1 MKRMTL
7 TANRPLL
14 QYKEK
19 GGVYVKK
26 RSKESKDLT
35 REALARG
42 KKIRIFK
49 DNMTWMI
56 LAFGGMLFTLI
67 FKYWPMYGI
76 VIAFKDYVPRKGIWG
91 SEWVGFKNF
100 EYFFQSQDATRTIRN
115 TVMYGFGFLIV
126 EIIVGV
132 LIALMLYHL
141 RSKKALNFYQT
152 SIMLP
157 RFLSIV
163 IVSYMTYA
171 ILSPSYGVLNQVITA
186 LGGDP
191 VAWYN
196 ESKWWPAI
204 LTIVHIWMIAGSG
217 SLYYYGALVGIDTD
231 LFEAAELDGAN
242 TLQKCWHI
250 AIPHLIPV
258 ITTLLILGIGRVFS
272 VDMGLFFNI
281 PMDQGALYET
291 TDIIGTYTYR
301 AMLSGSME
309 RSAAVSLAQ
318 SVVGLIMVLMTN
330 GVIRKIDPD
339 NAMF

>member
-1 MKRMTL
+1 M
-7 TANRPLL
+7 
-14 QYKEK
+14 
-19 GGVYVKK
+19 KK
-26 RSKESKDLT
+26 RSKESKDLS
-35 REALARG
+35 REALSRG

-49 DNMTWMI
+49 DNMIWMT

-91 SEWVGFKNF
+91 SEWVGLKNF
-100 EYFFQSQDATRTIRN
+100 EYFFQSQDAARTIRN
-115 TVMYGFGFLIV
+115 TVFYGFGFLIV

-132 LIALMLYHL
+132 TVALMLYHL

-171 ILSPSYGVLNQVITA
+171 ILSPTYGVLNRLITA

-196 ESKWWPAI
+196 EAKWWPAI
-204 LTIVHIWMIAGSG
+204 LTIVNIWMIAGSQ
-217 SLYYYGALVGIDTD
+217 SLYYYGALVGIDTN
-231 LFEAAELDGAN
+231 LFDAAEVDGA
-242 TLQKCWHI
+242 TTWQKCRYI

-258 ITTLLILGIGRVFS
+258 MTTLLILGIGRVFN
-272 VDMGLFFNI
+272 VDMGLFNNVT
-281 PMDQGALYET
+281 MDQSILYET
-291 TDIIGTYTYR
+291 TDIISTYTYR
-301 AMLSGSME
+301 TMLTGAME
-309 RSAAVSLAQ
+309 RSAAVSFAQ
-318 SVVGLIMVLMTN
+318 SVVGLVMVLITN

>member
-1 MKRMTL
+1 M
-7 TANRPLL
+7 
-14 QYKEK
+14 
-19 GGVYVKK
+19 KK

-49 DNMTWMI
+49 DNLTWMT
-56 LAFGGMLFTLI
+56 LAFGGMLFILL

-91 SEWVGFKNF
+91 SEWVGLKNF
-100 EYFFQSQDATRTIRN
+100 EYFFKSQDAGRTIGN

-132 LIALMLYHL
+132 TVALMLYYL
-141 RSKKALNFYQT
+141 KNKKALNFYQT
-152 SIMLP
+152 TIMLP
-157 RFLSIV
+157 RFISII
-163 IVSYMTYA
+163 IVSYMAYA
-171 ILSPSYGVLNQVITA
+171 VLSPSYGVLNQLITW

-217 SLYYYGALVGIDTD
+217 SLYYYGALVGIDTN
-231 LFEAAELDGAN
+231 LFEAAEIDGAN
-242 TLQKCWHI
+242 TWQKCRYI

-258 ITTLLILGIGRVFS
+258 MTTLLILGIGRVFS
-272 VDMGLFFNI
+272 VDMGLFYNV
-281 PMDQGALYET
+281 PMNQATLYAT
-291 TDIIGTYTYR
+291 TDVIGTYTYR
-301 AMLSGSME
+301 IMLDGAME
-309 RSAAVSLAQ
+309 RSAAVSFAQ
-318 SVVGLIMVLMTN
+318 SVVGLVMVLMTN